1 MNGWNKRRAYSEGFI
16 TIIILDE
23 MVQIEDGNEQLKDR
37 NDEKEGKGGRP
48 SLAPEHS
55 KQMPIK
61 LHIRWLLGTTTTTTS
76 KKEGQCRRNGLACK
90 WW

>member
-37 NDEKEGKGGRP
+37 NDEKEEKRREAI
-48 SLAPEHS
+48 S
-55 KQMPIK
+55 
-61 LHIRWLLGTTTTTTS
+61 GTRA
-76 KKEGQCRRNGLACK
+76 Q
-90 WW
+90 